1 MNIEIYGIPEQVW
14 RCPGC
19 HWIRGLLAS
28 LNVEYTFIDVISP
41 GDTGPVYDRPLIE
54 SLAKRLGQFPSL
66 SIKYPVIFVDNQF
79 IPSLKDFQQFLIDK
93 GYGRDL
99 IED

>member
-1 MNIEIYGIPEQVW
+1 M
-14 RCPGC
+14 
-19 HWIRGLLAS
+19 AS

-93 GYGRDL
+93 GYDRDL

>member
-41 GDTGPVYDRPLIE
+41 GGTGPVYDRPLIE
-54 SLAKRLGQFPSL
+54 SLAKRLCQFPSL

-93 GYGRDL
+93 GYDRDL